1 MRSYHGVAS
10 AALAMTV
17 LALLWAPAR
26 ATTLVRQ
33 GLESLV
39 KENRDIVLGQ
49 VQEIHSAWNA
59 DHSFILT
66 DVRVRPTRLLKGDR
80 TSRDVTFTVMGG
92 TVGDITTLIVGGPEI
107 VPGSEYLFF
116 LSHEDLPGASGRNTI
131 RELMQG
137 VFDVV
142 DTPSGKRAI
151 SQAAQ
156 HPLLPD
162 ASGLSDPPGGDAGL
176 PLQSMIDQVGRLAGN
191 R

>member
-1 MRSYHGVAS
+1 MRSYHGVAG
-10 AALAMTV
+10 AALAMTA
-17 LALLWAPAR
+17 LAMFWTPAR

-39 KENRDIVLGQ
+39 RENRDIVLGQ

-66 DVRVRPTRLLKGDR
+66 DVRVRPTQLLKGDR

-116 LSHEDLPGASGRNTI
+116 LSREDLPGALGRSTI
-131 RELMQG
+131 RGLMQG

-162 ASGLSDPPGGDAGL
+162 ASGLSDPPGGDVGL